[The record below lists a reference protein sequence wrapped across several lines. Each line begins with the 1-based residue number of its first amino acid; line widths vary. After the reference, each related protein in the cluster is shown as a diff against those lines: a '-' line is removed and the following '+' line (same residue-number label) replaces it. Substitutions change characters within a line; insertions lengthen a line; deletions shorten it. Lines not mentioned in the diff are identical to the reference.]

1 MPEQNNRRSPRSPQ
15 KLDNTYAHL
24 QPQALE
30 IERAVLGALLI
41 DKDAYPIVCELLTPE
56 SFYEPR
62 NQMVYTAIRD
72 LSISEKPV
80 DVLTVTEQLAKD
92 GKLEEAGGPAYIAD
106 ISSRVASSAH
116 VEYHAH
122 IIAQKF
128 LARQLI
134 QYASFIETKAFDET
148 INVAGPFPV
157 RGHFRKQQKKDAAG
171 QWYHDLIYID
181 TFMKNGYHRKATME
195 KLENYK
201 EKLF

>member
-1 MPEQNNRRSPRSPQ
+1 MNEQ
-15 KLDNTYAHL
+15 
-24 QPQALE
+24 
-30 IERAVLGALLI
+30 
-41 DKDAYPIVCELLTPE
+41 
-56 SFYEPR
+56 
-62 NQMVYTAIRD
+62 
-72 LSISEKPV
+72 PV
-80 DVLTVTEQLAKD
+80 DVLTVVDQLSKT
-92 GKLEEAGGPAYIAD
+92 GQLEEVGGPAYIAD
-106 ISSRVASSAH
+106 ISSHVVSSAH
-116 VEYHAH
+116 IDYHSR
-122 IIAQKF
+122 IVAQKY

-134 QYASFIETKAFDET
+134 QFASDVETKAFDET